1 MLENNLFQKQ
11 KFTKKNV
18 IIIYYLL
25 MGKIRKFW
33 MILGLEN
40 SLLRSDFA
48 PFRLTVIRCVY
59 PQNKLIFFGVF

>member
-1 MLENNLFQKQ
+1 
-11 KFTKKNV
+11 
-18 IIIYYLL
+18 

-59 PQNKLIFFGVF
+59 PQNKLIFFGVCRVLVKHLTFLEKIHNRTDIM